1 MGVVVTVSRQLG
13 SQGSYMAAEAASLLG
28 FRYLDREILQHA
40 AAEAGFP
47 DEQMIEALAYQ
58 EQAPGF
64 IARVLDALGRMS
76 PVPVMPSA
84 TLREGQAYAEILN
97 ADLTEELVAER
108 ERAAAAEHY
117 RELVSQVIRR
127 YADAGGV
134 IVAGRGA
141 QVILRRR
148 RNALHVRVYG
158 SVPARVRALMGRE
171 GTPREEA
178 EAMLQRSDRERSRYL
193 QRFFGVAWDDPS
205 LYHLSINSDAIPVS
219 MGAQIIAEAVRWLVR
234 SLGE

>member
-13 SQGSYMAAEAASLLG
+13 SQGSYMAAEAASLLE

-64 IARVLDALGRMS
+64 VARVLDALGRMS

-84 TLREGQAYAEILN
+84 TLREGQVYAEILN
-97 ADLTEELVAER
+97 ADLAEELVAER
-108 ERAAAAEHY
+108 ERAAAAERY
-117 RELVSQVIRR
+117 RQLVSQVIQR

-134 IVAGRGA
+134 IVAGRGG

-148 RNALHVRVYG
+148 RNALHVRVYA
-158 SVPARVRALMGRE
+158 SMSTRVRTLMGRE
-171 GTPREEA
+171 GVSREEA
-178 EAMLQRSDRERSRYL
+178 EARIQRSDRERARYL

-205 LYHLSINSDAIPVS
+205 LYNLSINSDEVPVS
-219 MGAQIIAEAVRWLVR
+219 MGAQIIAEAARWLAR
-234 SLGE
+234 SVGG